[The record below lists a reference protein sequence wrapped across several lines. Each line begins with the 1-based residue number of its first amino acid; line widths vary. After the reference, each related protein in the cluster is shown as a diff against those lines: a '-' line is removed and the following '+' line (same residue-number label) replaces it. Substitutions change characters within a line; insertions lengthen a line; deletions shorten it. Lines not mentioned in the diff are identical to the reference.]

1 MGGAAMVREASAP
14 SARAGSRAVERV
26 VTIRGLVKGYGSQQ
40 AVRGVDLDVGSG
52 EIYGLIG
59 PDGAGKSSLMKAVA
73 GVTTFSA
80 GSIDVFGIRIDS
92 EKAAERIKDRIGFM
106 PQGLGQ
112 NLYRELSVEENIDF
126 FAHSRLV
133 PRKDIEE
140 RKHRLLDMTRL
151 APFRHRAMKNLSGGM
166 KQKLGLICTLI
177 HEPRLVILD
186 EPTTGVDPV
195 SRRDFWAILSLL
207 LRERN
212 ITALVS
218 TAYMDEAS
226 RFHRLSLFFDGRIV
240 ARGAPDEIVA
250 AVPGTL
256 VALKAE
262 RQAEVL
268 AGLRG
273 RFPEVEARGS
283 WLRVFVNGAGEEEA
297 VRRVREAL
305 DAMGAGAGAGAGAG
319 MGPVVLRAG
328 TPELEDVFIALLRE
342 KKLFK
347 EDPLPECMPSDC
359 DAQRHYHNSKEPH
372 PSDFVSRSTS
382 VRPEPESGNE
392 SAGLE
397 TGFCRYDDKSFPER
411 NGSLREEGGAAIEAE
426 HLVRDFGGFRAV
438 DGVSFRV
445 AEGEIFGLLGANGAG
460 KTTVIKMLVGLLQPT
475 GGTGYVAGMGM
486 LHASRT
492 IKERIGYM
500 SQVFSLYGDL
510 TVVENIRLYAGIYGL
525 GRKETRAR
533 TEWIIEMAELAGHED
548 RQTGGLPVGVRQR
561 LALGCALVH
570 RPRILFLDEPT
581 SGVDPIGRR
590 RFWDILFR
598 LSRHESVA
606 ILITT
611 HYMNEAEHCDHLA
624 LMYAGK
630 IVADASPGEMKRRLE
645 AEAGQLLEVR
655 TDSPLEA
662 LDCLRKAGFEGVAL
676 HGRQVHLLAPHRQ
689 EQEHR
694 IREALAGNGIRLLAM
709 AEQPLSMEDVFVYRV
724 LALEK
729 NEQ

>member
-1 MGGAAMVREASAP
+1 MGDASMVGKTSPPTAP
-14 SARAGSRAVERV
+14 DAEEPLVK
-26 VTIRGLVKGYGSQQ
+26 IRGLAKSYGRHGQQ
-40 AVRGVDLDVGSG
+40 AVRGVDLEIRRG

-73 GVTTFSA
+73 GVTTFDA
-80 GSIDVFGIRIDS
+80 GVIEVFGIAVDS
-92 EKAAERIKDRIGFM
+92 EKAAERIKDRTGFM

-112 NLYRELSVEENIDF
+112 NLYPELSVEENIDF

-133 PRKDIEE
+133 PRKAINE
-140 RKHRLLDMTRL
+140 RKDRLLEMTRL
-151 APFRHRAMKNLSGGM
+151 APFRDRPMKNLSGGM

-207 LRERN
+207 LREAN

-226 RFHRLSLFFDGRIV
+226 RFHRLSLFFDGQIV

-250 AVPGTL
+250 LAPGTL
-256 VALKAE
+256 VSLKTE

-268 AGLRG
+268 AGLKG
-273 RFPEVEARGS
+273 RFPEAEARGS
-283 WLRVFVNGAGEEEA
+283 RLRVFVKGAGEEEA
-297 VRRVREAL
+297 AGRVREAL
-305 DAMGAGAGAGAGAG
+305 DSIGAGESAVA
-319 MGPVVLRAG
+319 LRTG

-342 KKLFK
+342 KKLFT
-347 EDPLPECMPSDC
+347 EDRSPARLPSDC
-359 DAQRHYHNSKEPH
+359 AAPLHCYSSE
-372 PSDFVSRSTS
+372 
-382 VRPEPESGNE
+382 ES
-392 SAGLE
+392 
-397 TGFCRYDDKSFPER
+397 C
-411 NGSLREEGGAAIEAE
+411 AAIEAE
-426 HLVRDFGGFRAV
+426 NLVRDFGSFRAV
-438 DGVSFRV
+438 DEVSFRV
-445 AEGEIFGLLGANGAG
+445 AKGEIFGLLGANGAG

-475 GGTGYVAGMGM
+475 GGTGYVAGHGM
-486 LHASRT
+486 IHASRA
-492 IKERIGYM
+492 IKGRIGYM

-525 GRKETRAR
+525 DRKETRTR
-533 TEWIIEMAELAGHED
+533 TQWIIEMAELSGHED
-548 RQTGGLPVGVRQR
+548 HQTGGLPVGVRQR

-570 RPRILFLDEPT
+570 RPPILFLDEPT
-581 SGVDPIGRR
+581 SGVDPVGRR

-598 LSRHESVA
+598 LSRHEGVA

-611 HYMNEAEHCDHLA
+611 HYMSEAEHCDHLA

-645 AEAGQLLEVR
+645 AEAGQILEVS
-655 TDSPLEA
+655 TDRPLEA
-662 LDCLRKAGFEGVAL
+662 LDFLQKAGFEGLAL
-676 HGRQVHLLAPHRQ
+676 HGRQIHLLALDRMAT
-689 EQEHR
+689 EHR
-694 IREALAGNGIRLLAM
+694 IREALAGNGLRLLGI

-729 NEQ
+729 GGRPAA